1 MSPRAVLSQDHL
13 YWLGHREGKNPA
25 GALRQIGLVWKPT
38 TISNWITATATSS
51 AAEWFAQLA
60 PFNRDTSPFR
70 FPSKRG
76 CFAPLCDYPVWTE
89 STLLTLSS
97 RIAIRVPGCPAIKLL
112 SLHELPRVTRCMPL
126 TKPVSTRYAGVQTGG
141 SRCCDSA
148 AKESGSVPGT
158 LDNQGKEARS

>member
-76 CFAPLCDYPVWTE
+76 CFAPLCDYPAWTK
-89 STLLTLSS
+89 STLLTLSN
-97 RIAIRVPGCPAIKLL
+97 RTEIRVLGRPAIKLL
-112 SLHELPRVTRCMPL
+112 SLHGLLSIARYMPL
-126 TKPVSTRYAGVQTGG
+126 TRALSTRYLGVQTGG
-141 SRCCDSA
+141 STYGDSA